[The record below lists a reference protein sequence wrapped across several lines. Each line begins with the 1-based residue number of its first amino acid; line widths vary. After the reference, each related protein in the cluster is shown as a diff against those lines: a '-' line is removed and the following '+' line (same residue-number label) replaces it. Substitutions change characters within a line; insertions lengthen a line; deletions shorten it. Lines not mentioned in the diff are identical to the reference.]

1 MPIPRKAQA
10 TRVQGRDQRPGGVQA
25 AAEQCG
31 DGEGEGHRESDVTHV
46 EHRRV
51 DDQADVLQ
59 QRVEV
64 VAVHRGLRQ
73 QAAGTGWR

>member
-1 MPIPRKAQA
+1 MAATSAPRPH
-10 TRVQGRDQRPGGVQA
+10 RG
-25 AAEQCG
+25 AAEQGG
-31 DGEGEGHRESDVTHV
+31 DGEGEGHGETHVAHV

-64 VAVHRGLRQ
+64 MPVHRNLRQ
-73 QAAGTGWR
+73 DAAERVGSHDQE